1 MAVRVL
7 IVSPDTG
14 FGGLI
19 LQTLER
25 SGEYEPVLVSTGR
38 QALELAK
45 QVRVDLAILDED
57 TADLKVGELGPV
69 LLVINSEMRIVLIP
83 ADEPDRLKKSAGM
96 QINGYLTKPFYL
108 PDLVDILDSALAEVP
123 AAETVDDSRE
133 TDELAP
139 EGGGKEHTSLNT
151 VPQAAAGED
160 ASWMG
165 DINLAAQHLARLTM
179 STSSQA
185 ALVLRQNKLWAY
197 AGQLSREAANELANI
212 VQHSWQPGR
221 EGERGSAGR
230 DIDLAR
236 FVHLKTTGKEHL
248 LYATNL
254 ESDNLLVLAFDA
266 RTPFSEIRVQA
277 NSLAAALASPPQQDL
292 YSLATH
298 PTDAAV
304 MSTPAA
310 EVEYKHDMGW
320 ALEFDPWQEEQFE
333 DEEGINLWDYQG
345 EAVGVASSQEHS
357 RQTAAQ
363 GLSPQHTFGSAAHT
377 ATWDKEDDPDS
388 TQPVRVNEAKTAG
401 EPAASAAIFDLH
413 YACIL
418 VPRLPEHYLIGDLA
432 TQLSHWMRRLS
443 LAFGW
448 RLEYLAMRPGW
459 LQWIAGVEPDT
470 SAEHV
475 VRVIRRST
483 SDLIFAEFPR
493 YAVENPSDDFWAL
506 GYLVITSQKPLP
518 GDIVKGFIDRI
529 RLRQGVS
536 GED

>member
-45 QVRVDLAILDED
+45 QVPVDLAILDED

-133 TDELAP
+133 ADELAS

-292 YSLATH
+292 YSL
-298 PTDAAV
+298 DY
-304 MSTPAA
+304 TPYRCCRN
-310 EVEYKHDMGW
+310 VYTGCGS
-320 ALEFDPWQEEQFE
+320 
-333 DEEGINLWDYQG
+333 GI
-345 EAVGVASSQEHS
+345 
-357 RQTAAQ
+357 
-363 GLSPQHTFGSAAHT
+363 
-377 ATWDKEDDPDS
+377 
-388 TQPVRVNEAKTAG
+388 
-401 EPAASAAIFDLH
+401 
-413 YACIL
+413 
-418 VPRLPEHYLIGDLA
+418 
-432 TQLSHWMRRLS
+432 
-443 LAFGW
+443 
-448 RLEYLAMRPGW
+448 
-459 LQWIAGVEPDT
+459 
-470 SAEHV
+470 
-475 VRVIRRST
+475 
-483 SDLIFAEFPR
+483 
-493 YAVENPSDDFWAL
+493 
-506 GYLVITSQKPLP
+506 
-518 GDIVKGFIDRI
+518 
-529 RLRQGVS
+529 
-536 GED
+536 

>member
-19 LQTLER
+19 QQTLER
-25 SGEYEPVLVSTGR
+25 SEEYEPVLVSTGR

-45 QVRVDLAILDED
+45 QVPVDLAILDED

-69 LLVINSEMRIVLIP
+69 MQAINSEMRIVLIP
-83 ADEPDRLKKSAGM
+83 ADEPDRLKKSVGM

-123 AAETVDDSRE
+123 AEEAADDILE
-133 TDELAP
+133 EDELAAE
-139 EGGGKEHTSLNT
+139 EGAKEHSLLESE
-151 VPQAAAGED
+151 PQAAAGEN

-165 DINLAAQHLARLTM
+165 DISLAAQHLARLTM

-197 AGQLSREAANELANI
+197 AGQLSREAADELANI
-212 VQHSWQPGR
+212 VQHSGKHGSV
-221 EGERGSAGR
+221 GERGSAER

-254 ESDNLLVLAFDA
+254 ESDDLLVLAFDA
-266 RTPFSEIRVQA
+266 RTPFSEIRIQA
-277 NSLAAALASPPQQDL
+277 NSLAAALASPTQQDL
-292 YSLATH
+292 YSPYTLPA
-298 PTDAAV
+298 DASV
-304 MSTPAA
+304 MSKPAV
-310 EVEYKHDMGW
+310 EVENNHDMGW

-333 DEEGINLWDYQG
+333 EEEATNLWDDRG
-345 EAVGVASSQEHS
+345 EVVSGVSSQEYS
-357 RQTAAQ
+357 RQSSARV
-363 GLSPQHTFGSAAHT
+363 LSPQQPLGSAAQT
-377 ATWDKEDDPDS
+377 MTWEEEDDPDS
-388 TQPVRVNEAKTAG
+388 TQPVRVNEAKKAG
-401 EPAASAAIFDLH
+401 EPAGSAAVFDLH

-432 TQLSHWMRRLS
+432 SQLSHWMRRLS

-448 RLEYLAMRPGW
+448 RLEYLALRPGW

-483 SDLIFAEFPR
+483 SDLIFAEYPR
-493 YAVENPSDDFWAL
+493 YAADNPSDDFWAP
-506 GYLVITSQKPLP
+506 GYLVMTSLKPLP
-518 GDIVKGFIDRI
+518 GDIVKGFVDRT